1 VSDESESVAALRL
14 IAEQGRQMLGILRE
28 RAARPDESAAIE
40 ALRAEI
46 RGIASDFALSIGDVV
61 GQMGR
66 WRAEID
72 ARIDDLVAAPPH
84 RTAETGTKLAEM
96 LAAVAD
102 VGALGRTPR
111 PPTAEPSSDDQL
123 AEAARLDR
131 LIREAAPP
139 FAEPPRRS
147 GPPTFPPSLVAVRAA
162 AEAPRPSSADLH
174 VVASRE
180 LLIEGVAEEDYFDD
194 QGTEYGLTVDD
205 PDSDLS
211 VTLRSV
217 VGVAGAERSDHHA
230 LHRLAG
236 RRVIVTVY
244 LADER

>member
-1 VSDESESVAALRL
+1 
-14 IAEQGRQMLGILRE
+14 
-28 RAARPDESAAIE
+28 
-40 ALRAEI
+40 
-46 RGIASDFALSIGDVV
+46 
-61 GQMGR
+61 
-66 WRAEID
+66 
-72 ARIDDLVAAPPH
+72 
-84 RTAETGTKLAEM
+84 
-96 LAAVAD
+96 
-102 VGALGRTPR
+102 
-111 PPTAEPSSDDQL
+111 
-123 AEAARLDR
+123 
-131 LIREAAPP
+131 
-139 FAEPPRRS
+139 
-147 GPPTFPPSLVAVRAA
+147 VRAA